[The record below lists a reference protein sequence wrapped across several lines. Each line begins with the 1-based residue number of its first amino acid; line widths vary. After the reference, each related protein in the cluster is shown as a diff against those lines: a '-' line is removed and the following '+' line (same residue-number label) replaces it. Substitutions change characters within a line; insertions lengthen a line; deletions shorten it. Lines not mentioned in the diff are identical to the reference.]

1 MALVLGSLGDNYRAI
16 LQRYGHAVVCS
27 PRLYGIDRLGIVFAH
42 VFGLV
47 NFRYAIAIR
56 KQCGKAVVVDHVAGV
71 RGLDRGVAKRRLSGV
86 VVVVIA
92 VALGDAPGVVGKEA
106 IAFGD
111 HDVAVIAGIAQAQE
125 GIHGVLADYLAG
137 LGVISTQSLR
147 VGNDNAGGQLGYL
160 GLALFGFETF
170 VRVSGVV
177 MAVLVLMVVLVSVVL
192 LAVRVVVGV
201 QGILFLFGGGGTGG
215 NGYCRGREHRAEG
228 KCVMLH
234 T

>member
-1 MALVLGSLGDNYRAI
+1 M
-16 LQRYGHAVVCS
+16 
-27 PRLYGIDRLGIVFAH
+27 
-42 VFGLV
+42 
-47 NFRYAIAIR
+47 
-56 KQCGKAVVVDHVAGV
+56 AGV

-125 GIHGVLADYLAG
+125 GIHFVLADYLAG
-137 LGVISTQSLR
+137 LGVISTQSVR

-160 GLALFGFETF
+160 GLALLGFETF
-170 VRVSGVV
+170 VRVPGVV
-177 MAVLVLMVVLVSVVL
+177 MAVLMLMLMGVLVSVVL

>member
-1 MALVLGSLGDNYRAI
+1 M
-16 LQRYGHAVVCS
+16 
-27 PRLYGIDRLGIVFAH
+27 
-42 VFGLV
+42 
-47 NFRYAIAIR
+47 
-56 KQCGKAVVVDHVAGV
+56 AGV

-92 VALGDAPGVVGKEA
+92 VALGDAPGVVGEEA

-111 HDVAVIAGIAQAQE
+111 HDVAVVAGIAQAQE
-125 GIHGVLADYLAG
+125 GIHFVLADYLAG
-137 LGVISTQSLR
+137 LGVISSQTLR

-160 GLALFGFETF
+160 GLALLGFETF
-170 VRVSGVV
+170 VRVPGVV
-177 MAVLVLMVVLVSVVL
+177 MAVLMLMVVLVSVVL
-192 LAVRVVVGV
+192 LAVRVAVGV
-201 QGILFLFGGGGTGG
+201 QGVLFLFGGGGTGG